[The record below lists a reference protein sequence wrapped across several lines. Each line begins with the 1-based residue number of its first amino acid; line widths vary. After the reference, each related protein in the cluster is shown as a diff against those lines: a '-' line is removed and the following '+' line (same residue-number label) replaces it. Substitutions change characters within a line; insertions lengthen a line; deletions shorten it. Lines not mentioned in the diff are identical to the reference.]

1 MKQLFFFFTL
11 LITVFF
17 SYTVIA
23 QELGSL
29 RKGYEIAF
37 PEKIQ
42 QPLGPPLAPGT
53 YTIGTGGYFPTIDSA
68 FKKLSVDG
76 IAGEIVLELI
86 DELYIA
92 PTTQYGFLLNGPIPG
107 VGPNSRVIIKPAANK
122 NVIIEGNSYAVLYF
136 MNTSYLTL
144 DGVGLT
150 GATTLTIHVIKN
162 TQFLWN
168 DAVDF
173 MNNSDHNVIQN
184 TIFINEDY
192 SRSSTGPAFY
202 PEFFA
207 GSLFAPDSNL
217 IQNNFIK
224 KAGFAIYVS
233 AENSPV
239 KAIGNII
246 RGNIVGTETD
256 SLIGWGIQ
264 AQFTQNTI
272 VENNIV
278 QNVRRQGNPDID
290 IIHGINSYYGNGVV
304 IRNNIVHNIHS
315 NGVKGATGILLSGG
329 VGNVGNNNS
338 VYNNMVYDIQSTST
352 LGTSRVAGIQ
362 MWNQND
368 PKIYYNSVYLSGN
381 GYNPLGSAA
390 LYIDAQCT
398 NVDAKNN
405 ILVNTRNESPYCA
418 AAIYDYSTSN
428 LTTDFNDLYYETST
442 NNCLVRIGSTKYN
455 TLPEWRAMGKDL
467 NSVTEMPNFISPY
480 LHISETIP
488 TSLEK
493 GATPIAGITIDFD
506 EQLRNTTMPDIGA
519 DEFDGVVGVEKETT
533 LPTEFALAQNYPNP
547 FNSNCAIKYSIP
559 KSSQVTLKIFN
570 TLGEEIE
577 ILVNEEKPVGTYEV
591 NWNAANLPSG
601 VYFYRLQVVDP
612 ETSSGQGFVHTRK
625 MILLK

>member
-1 MKQLFFFFTL
+1 MKKFLVLSIL

-17 SYTVIA
+17 SYSVIA

-86 DELYIA
+86 NELYVA
-92 PTTQYGFLLNGPIPG
+92 PTTQYGFFLNGPIPG

-122 NVIIEGNSYAVLYF
+122 NVIIEGNSYAVMYF
-136 MNTSYLTL
+136 MNTSYVTL

-162 TQFLWN
+162 TQYLWN

-272 VENNIV
+272 IENNIV

-362 MWNQND
+362 MWNQNN

-381 GYNPLGSAA
+381 GNGANLLGSAA
-390 LYIDAQCT
+390 LFIHSEVT
-398 NVDAKNN
+398 NSEIKNN
-405 ILVNTRNESPYCA
+405 IIVNTRNETPYFA
-418 AAIYDYSTSN
+418 SSIYDYTSSN
-428 LTTDFNDLYYETST
+428 LASDFNDLFFAPNQY
-442 NNCLVRIGSTKYN
+442 NALVKIGGTKYN
-455 TLPEWRAMGKDL
+455 TLSDWQATGKDL
-467 NSVTEMPNFISPY
+467 NSITEMPNFIESDT
-480 LHISETIP
+480 LHIN
-488 TSLEK
+488 SLIATNIESH
-493 GATPIAGITIDFD
+493 GTPITVIQTDFD
-506 EQLRNTTMPDIGA
+506 GEQRDIDSTDIGA
-519 DEFDGVVGVEKETT
+519 DEFNGIVLGIEEETNQ
-533 LPTEFALAQNYPNP
+533 PTEHSLSQNYPNP
-547 FNSNCAIKYSIP
+547 FNSSSTIKYSIP
-559 KSSQVTLKIFN
+559 KSSLVTIKIFN
-570 TLGEEIE
+570 TLGEELE
-577 ILVNEEKPVGTYEV
+577 TLVNEEKPAGIYELT
-591 NWNAANLPSG
+591 WNASNLPSG
-601 VYFYRLQVVDP
+601 VYFYRLQAG
-612 ETSSGQGFVHTRK
+612 EFVQTRK

>member
-1 MKQLFFFFTL
+1 MKKFLVLSIL

-17 SYTVIA
+17 SHTVIA

-92 PTTQYGFLLNGPIPG
+92 PTTQYGFVLNGPIPG

-122 NVIIEGNSYAVLYF
+122 NVIIEGNSYAVMYF
-136 MNTSYLTL
+136 MNTSYVTL

-162 TQFLWN
+162 TQYLWN

-272 VENNIV
+272 IENNIV

-352 LGTSRVAGIQ
+352 LYNSRVAGIQ
-362 MWNQND
+362 IWYQNN
-368 PKIYYNSVYLSGN
+368 PKIYFNTVNLSGIGTN
-381 GYNPLGSAA
+381 KYGSAA
-390 LYIDAQCT
+390 FYISENST
-398 NVDAKNN
+398 NIDAKNN
-405 ILVNTRNESPYCA
+405 IFINTRDESPYIA
-418 AAIYDYSTSN
+418 SAIYDYSASN
-428 LTTDFNDLYYETST
+428 LTSDYNDLYSAHY
-442 NNCLVRIGSTKYN
+442 LVRIGVTNYN
-455 TLPEWRAMGKDL
+455 TLADWQATGKDL
-467 NSVTEMPNFISPY
+467 NSVTEMPHFITPD
-480 LHISETIP
+480 LHIKDTI
-488 TSLEK
+488 SYLESR
-493 GATPIAGITIDFD
+493 GTPIADITTDIDT
-506 EQLRNTTMPDIGA
+506 QLRNTTMPDIGA
-519 DEFDGVVGVEKETT
+519 DEFNGVVVGVEDKIP
-533 LPTEFALAQNYPNP
+533 LPTEFAMAQNYPNP
-547 FNSNCAIKYSIP
+547 FNPAQK
-559 KSSQVTLKIFN
+559 LN
-570 TLGEEIE
+570 TRYQA
-577 ILVNEEKPVGTYEV
+577 K
-591 NWNAANLPSG
+591 
-601 VYFYRLQVVDP
+601 
-612 ETSSGQGFVHTRK
+612 QGDFK
-625 MILLK
+625 GI